1 MDMKKFNRFDTLLE
15 TAFTHFS
22 NGGFREG
29 SPVKIKKGFFNS
41 SYFKKHYSGSVAFC
55 EWLKSMVDQDYFF
68 FIKRVVGGGSEQN
81 IKDANTNEGSGDV
94 FLVLKCDPR
103 SVHTPTEMSEFTVP
117 GDFELIEVLDFGIN
131 LPPVQGVRNK
141 YEKPIG
147 TKPEVVQININ
158 LGNQPEDNS
167 LPTKNVNISK

>member
-1 MDMKKFNRFDTLLE
+1 MKKFNKFETLLE

-29 SPVKIKKGFFNS
+29 SAVKVKGAFFNS
-41 SYFKKHYSGSVAFC
+41 TYFKRHYSGHVAFS
-55 EWLKSMVDQDYFF
+55 EWLKSMVDQDYYF

-81 IKDANTNEGSGDV
+81 VKDANTNEGSGDV

-103 SVHTPTEMSEFTVP
+103 SVYAPTEMSEFTVP
-117 GDFELIEVLDFGIN
+117 GDFEIIEVLDFGVN
-131 LPPVQGVRNK
+131 LPPVQSVKNK
-141 YEKPIG
+141 YEQPLG
-147 TKPEVVQININ
+147 TKPEVVTVNIN

-167 LPTKNVNISK
+167 LPTKNVTIKQ

>member
-1 MDMKKFNRFDTLLE
+1 MDIKKFNKFETLLE

-29 SPVKIKKGFFNS
+29 SAVKIKKTFFKS
-41 SYFKKHYSGSVAFC
+41 PYYMKHYSGHAAFS
-55 EWLKSMVDQDYFF
+55 EWLNGMVDQDYFF
-68 FIKRVVGGGSEQN
+68 FIKRVAGGGSEQN

-103 SVHTPTEMSEFTVP
+103 SVYAPTEISEFTVP
-117 GDFELIEVLDFGIN
+117 GDFELIEVLDFGVN
-131 LPPVQGVRNK
+131 LPPVQGVPNK